1 MKTKPVNLKTIR
13 VSDETH
19 AKILDC
25 GKLGETL
32 DTVMTRI
39 VDYYRA
45 NALTK
50 K

>member
-1 MKTKPVNLKTIR
+1 MNGKADSLKTIR

-25 GKLGETL
+25 GKMGETL
-32 DTVMTRI
+32 DVVVTRI
-39 VDYYRA
+39 VDYYKE
-45 NALTK
+45 NVLNK